1 MQILISVYACSM
13 QQGLAEWPGEGS
25 CVASDNNLRRFLCH
39 AELFSTN
46 RAQSWISSCAIL
58 RAVHERVLLGTGWM
72 PQSGRGHSRPLTI
85 IICTSARACV
95 WVAQRHP
102 TFACTRTMA
111 MGFFLEECGHKATC
125 LCKEHHTSL
134 LSFCRTVAERLRQ
147 QWHDLASSPGPWDE
161 ARLSLSFNWMQT
173 SLLAPSY
180 DTITNSSVTQTGRI
194 S

>member
-1 MQILISVYACSM
+1 MIARAHLNQYDNGRRQSSAIF
-13 QQGLAEWPGEGS
+13 EW
-25 CVASDNNLRRFLCH
+25 
-39 AELFSTN
+39 
-46 RAQSWISSCAIL
+46 
-58 RAVHERVLLGTGWM
+58 VLLGTGWM

-95 WVAQRHP
+95 WCMGSAATSNFCVYTYNGHRIFFVRSVATKLH
-102 TFACTRTMA
+102 ACVKSTIPA
-111 MGFFLEECGHKATC
+111 CC
-125 LCKEHHTSL
+125 
-134 LSFCRTVAERLRQ
+134 SFCRTVAERLRQ